1 MKLLEFGKLA
11 PKKIEIELFNCL
23 NRVFK
28 NVVLYPAIQNIF
40 SVNKMENGSR
50 KVGLR
55 IAAGFLVAITIIIAV
70 FASGITLPS
79 QEDLRTTLPTQQDSE
94 GKLTILLMDAPV
106 EVDALWINMTAL
118 EVHKAGEGDGEW
130 ITIDIQDAI
139 DASTPPNEDERD
151 YLEFD
156 LLTYQY
162 GKVLTLT
169 EAEAITGTY
178 NKIRL
183 TVTGAE
189 AWSWDEEKPDLVLDN
204 DGYPIIEED
213 SNDVIIRPLRVPPN
227 RIDVIIDFTVE
238 TEGEVTVTLDM
249 QPDLIAIS
257 HSNNLRPVMKATV
270 EYEGE
275 NQMEASQGEQTT

>member
-1 MKLLEFGKLA
+1 MKLLEFGKVV

-55 IAAGFLVAITIIIAV
+55 VAAGFLVAITIIVAV

-79 QEDLRTTLPTQQDSE
+79 SVSNPRLASE
-94 GKLTILLMDAPV
+94 QGKLTVLLIDAPV
-106 EVDALWINMTAL
+106 EVDALWIKMTTL
-118 EVHKAGEGDGEW
+118 EVHKVGEGDGEW
-130 ITIDIQDAI
+130 MQVDIQDAI
-139 DASTPPNEDERD
+139 DAQSGGDEQD

-156 LLTYQY
+156 LLKYQY
-162 GKVLTLT
+162 GEVLMLA
-169 EAEAITGTY
+169 EAEATTGTY

-189 AWSWDEEKPDLVLDN
+189 AWSWNEEDVESTND
-204 DGYPIIEED
+204 DGYPVKEED
-213 SNDVIIRPLRVPPN
+213 PEEISEIVNIRPLRVPPN
-227 RIDVIIDFTVE
+227 QIDVNVDFTIE
-238 TEGEVTVTLDM
+238 TESEVTVTLDM
-249 QPDLIAIS
+249 QPDWIAIS
-257 HSNNLRPVMKATV
+257 HSGNLRPVMKATV
-270 EYEGE
+270 QYDGE
-275 NQMEASQGEQTT
+275 N